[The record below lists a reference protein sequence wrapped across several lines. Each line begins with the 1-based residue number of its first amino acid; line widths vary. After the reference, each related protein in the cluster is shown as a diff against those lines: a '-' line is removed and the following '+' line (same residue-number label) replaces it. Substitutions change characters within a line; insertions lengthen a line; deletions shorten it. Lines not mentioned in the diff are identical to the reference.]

1 MSSELCMICVL
12 NSTEYNET
20 VTESWKTFNIA
31 HCTIF
36 VKEVVD
42 PVMFINIVAD
52 ATAVADEASEVDI
65 I

>member
-12 NSTEYNET
+12 NSVEYNET

-31 HCTIF
+31 HSTIF

-42 PVMFINIVAD
+42 LVMFINIVAD
-52 ATAVADEASEVDI
+52 TSDQALEVV
-65 I
+65 